1 MSKNKKEVALHDQ
14 TQEWKRLEQS
24 LNIEPINFP
33 EKGIDRYETAK
44 SHKQSLER
52 DKKFARRKIKHIK

>member
-1 MSKNKKEVALHDQ
+1 MHEQNKRGCSHDQ

-33 EKGIDRYETAK
+33 EKG
-44 SHKQSLER
+44 
-52 DKKFARRKIKHIK
+52 

>member
-1 MSKNKKEVALHDQ
+1 MHEQKQKEVALHDQ

-33 EKGIDRYETAK
+33 EKGIDRYELLNLTNNHLNEIK
-44 SHKQSLER
+44 VCE
-52 DKKFARRKIKHIK
+52 KKD

>member
-1 MSKNKKEVALHDQ
+1 MHEQKQKEVALHDQ

-33 EKGIDRYETAK
+33 EKG
-44 SHKQSLER
+44 
-52 DKKFARRKIKHIK
+52 